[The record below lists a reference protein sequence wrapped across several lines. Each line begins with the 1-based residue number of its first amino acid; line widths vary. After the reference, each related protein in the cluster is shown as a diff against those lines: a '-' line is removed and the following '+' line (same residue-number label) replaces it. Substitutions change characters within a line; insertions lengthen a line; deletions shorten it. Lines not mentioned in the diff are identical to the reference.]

1 MEDILLSAI
10 NNKIS
15 INFGICTAVPVNGSY
30 TVTLPRAYTTTRYS
44 VVATPALA
52 VNDMR
57 YYLIP
62 YASRPNASQILLK
75 IGRCVGNETGY
86 LAVWFITIGY

>member
-1 MEDILLSAI
+1 M
-10 NNKIS
+10 

-44 VVATPALA
+44 IVATPALN

-57 YYLIP
+57 YYLIL
-62 YASRPNASQILLK
+62 YASKSSVSQLQLK
-75 IGRCVGNETGY
+75 IGRCAGNESGT

>member
-1 MEDILLSAI
+1 MEDVLLSAI

-15 INFGICTAVPVNGSY
+15 INFGICTQVPINGSY
-30 TVTLPRAYTTTRYS
+30 TVTLPIAYTGTYNI
-44 VVATPALA
+44 VATPALA

-62 YASRPNASQILLK
+62 YASRPNASQIQLK
-75 IGRCVGNETGY
+75 IGRCAGNESGY
-86 LAVWFITIGY
+86 LAVWFVTIGY